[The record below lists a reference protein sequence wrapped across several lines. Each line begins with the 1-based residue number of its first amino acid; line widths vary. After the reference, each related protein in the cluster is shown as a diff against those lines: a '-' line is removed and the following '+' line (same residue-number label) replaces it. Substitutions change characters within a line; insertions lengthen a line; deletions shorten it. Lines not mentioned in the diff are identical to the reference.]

1 LNAKKKTILGV
12 GGIICVIFIAACVG
26 FAVKAYGETNFPP
39 REDQTLEPIAVEI
52 PIWESEGYDSQDSW
66 NVALTNSKR
75 MQADGCNILLNDYK
89 DYLSAEEITQVEQLK
104 KNIESASNFKELT
117 PYEPL
122 LAAYRADV
130 EKDKAEAEAAL
141 AETEVEEAVEEHVD
155 YDYSYSPSGYNNYEY
170 SSYNY
175 TSYDYTPATAS
186 YASYA
191 DGDGLT
197 QSSGVNY
204 YDGRRETYYS
214 SNALYHYRTSEWTVD
229 SEGFYRTDEGYYV
242 VAASDM
248 NQGDTFEGS
257 KGTCIVLDSGCA
269 AGTTDYYTSW

>member
-1 LNAKKKTILGV
+1 MNTKKKTILGI
-12 GGIICVIFIAACVG
+12 GGIICVILIATCVG
-26 FAVKAYGETNFPP
+26 VTVKAHGETNFPP
-39 REDQTLEPIAVEI
+39 REEQNLSPIATDI

-75 MQADGCNILLNDYK
+75 MQVGGCNILLTDYK
-89 DYLSAEEITQVEQLK
+89 DYLSAEELSQVEQLK
-104 KNIESASNFKELT
+104 KDIESTSNFKELA
-117 PYEPL
+117 PYEL
-122 LAAYRADV
+122 HLAAYRADV

-141 AETEVEEAVEEHVD
+141 AEEETIEAVEEYVD
-155 YDYSYSPSGYNNYEY
+155 YDYSYTPSGYNNYEY
-170 SSYNY
+170 TSYAN
-175 TSYDYTPATAS
+175 TSYDYTPTATS
-186 YASYA
+186 YTSYA

-248 NQGDTFEGS
+248 SQGDTFEGS

>member
-1 LNAKKKTILGV
+1 MNTKKKTILGV
-12 GGIICVIFIAACVG
+12 GGIICVILIATCIG

-39 REDQTLEPIAVEI
+39 REEQNLSPIVTDI

-75 MQADGCNILLNDYK
+75 MQVDGCNILLTDYK
-89 DYLSAEEITQVEQLK
+89 DYLSTEELSQVEQLK
-104 KNIESASNFKELT
+104 KDIESASNFKELA
-117 PYEPL
+117 PYEPR

-141 AETEVEEAVEEHVD
+141 AEEEAVEVVEEYVD
-155 YDYSYSPSGYNNYEY
+155 YDYSYTPSGYNNYG
-170 SSYNY
+170 Y
-175 TSYDYTPATAS
+175 TSYDYAPATTS
-186 YASYA
+186 YASYTSC
-191 DGDGLT
+191 DGLT

-214 SNALYHYRTSEWTVD
+214 SNVLYHYRTGEWTVD
-229 SEGFYRTDEGYYV
+229 NEGFYRTNEGYYV